1 MPAAVADAPK
11 PWHIS
16 CECDTDRVPADV
28 LALVRSQLGE
38 MGRALGT
45 IEETSPFWSSL
56 RESGM
61 RIDVGGWRFTFR
73 VESDGVAL
81 EEVKPSL
88 L

>member
-1 MPAAVADAPK
+1 VADTRE
-11 PWHIS
+11 PWHINF
-16 CECDTDRVPADV
+16 ECDTGRVPADV
-28 LALVRSQLGE
+28 LALVRSHLEE
-38 MGRALGT
+38 MGRALVL
-45 IEETSPFWSSL
+45 IEAGSPFWSSL

-73 VESDGVAL
+73 VDADGVAL